1 MRAECVRCKIL
12 DKMSKMV
19 KERCFILLRPTI
31 LANFVIFLQ
40 FFFYG
45 SWKTIMYFKDDNNK
59 MVLGFKLS
67 HNSLLI

>member
-1 MRAECVRCKIL
+1 MRAECVRYKIL

-40 FFFYG
+40 FFF
-45 SWKTIMYFKDDNNK
+45 SMEVAKQLCISRMTTINWF
-59 MVLGFKLS
+59 
-67 HNSLLI
+67 